1 MKKHQEQRRRIL
13 KKMVYKTP
21 VLFTL
26 GSMYSTVLY
35 AASNGYG
42 NGGNS
47 GGYGNGGNSGGYG
60 NGGNSGG
67 YGGNSGFGK
76 NSGGFGNGGSLF
88 GKRVSPRKQLK
99 F

>member
-47 GGYGNGGNSGGYG
+47 GGYG
-60 NGGNSGG
+60 
-67 YGGNSGFGK
+67 GNSGFGK

>member
-60 NGGNSGG
+60 
-67 YGGNSGFGK
+67 GNSGFGK